1 VSWWFDSFALVSLRR
16 EAHELIDGR
25 PPDDRAALAKVRAAM
40 GNLIDDRDSP
50 TWAFDLAL
58 QLEPGNA
65 QFRKALAGRLV
76 ELGRISE
83 AEPLL
88 AAMVEGKPDQPRAWA
103 VRGFLLN
110 LAGKPERAAADFAR
124 ALELIPA
131 DLAVFGERTT
141 LCNEFVAEPKAFD
154 TLLALRPSDAL
165 LWYVHGL
172 DYLARG
178 DWKSA
183 IADFRRG
190 GEPPATTEFAYAY
203 AAALLL
209 AGDEEA
215 YRHYVNRQAEL
226 LGEASEPFT
235 LYVLARMAM
244 LAHDPPVPP
253 ERIVKWSDRIVK
265 QEPGYAWFVHARAMA
280 ALRAGDIRTATKAA
294 DQSKRLRWENTD
306 AINDLVLSLIELR
319 EGRKVE
325 ARDRFER
332 ARPLLDHRPAIRPTA
347 GTIQLLEW
355 LEFLVLRPQIEGP
368 LYDHGFPKEPFAR

>member
-1 VSWWFDSFALVSLRR
+1 
-16 EAHELIDGR
+16 
-25 PPDDRAALAKVRAAM
+25 M
-40 GNLIDDRDSP
+40 GNLIDERDSP
-50 TWAFDLAL
+50 TWAFDMAL
-58 QLEPGNA
+58 RLDPGNVPF
-65 QFRKALAGRLV
+65 QNALAARLIEIGRLA
-76 ELGRISE
+76 E
-83 AEPLL
+83 AEPQL
-88 AAMVEGKPDQPRAWA
+88 AAMIEGKTNEPRAWVA
-103 VRGFLLN
+103 RGMLLAR
-110 LAGKPERAAADFAR
+110 AGQPHRAAADFAR
-124 ALELIPA
+124 AV
-131 DLAVFGERTT
+131 DLVPEDLGVFGERTT
-141 LCNEFVAEPKAFD
+141 LCNELASEPAAFD
-154 TLLALRPSDAL
+154 TLLAIRPSDAL
-165 LWYVHGL
+165 LWYVHAL
-172 DYLARG
+172 NYLASG

-183 IADFRRG
+183 LADFRRG

-215 YRHYVNRQAEL
+215 YRHYVNRQAEP
-226 LGEASEPFT
+226 LGETSEPFT

-294 DQSKRLRWENTD
+294 DQSKRLPWENTD

-347 GTIQLLEW
+347 GTIQLLDW

-368 LYDHGFPKEPFAR
+368 LYDGGFPKDPFAR